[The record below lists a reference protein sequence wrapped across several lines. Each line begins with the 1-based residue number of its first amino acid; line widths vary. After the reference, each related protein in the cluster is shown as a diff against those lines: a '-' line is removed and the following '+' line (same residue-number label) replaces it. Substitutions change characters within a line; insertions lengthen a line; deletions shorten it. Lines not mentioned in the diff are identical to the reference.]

1 MKRFKNILCMME
13 RQATS
18 QCAIERAVA
27 LAENNQASVTVA
39 TVIERVPAGVKIS
52 DGGTDPGDAQAR
64 LTDTEAQRLDTLIE
78 PYRARVR
85 MNTKALVGTSFLEI
99 IREVIRS
106 EHDLVIKCPE
116 SPSWLDRLFSG
127 DDMHLLRKCPCPV
140 WLVKPE
146 TQEPYH
152 RILAAVDV
160 EDDYPPTE
168 LQTRRALNGL
178 VMELAGSLAVSEF
191 AELHVVHAWEAFG
204 EDALRHSGFMSRP
217 EAEVDAYV
225 EQVHRRHA
233 ELLDALLQESVAK
246 LGGQDAVDYI
256 RPQLHLLKGSA
267 RRVIPELVKRLKI
280 DCIVMGTVARTG
292 VPGFI
297 IGNTAETIL
306 HQIDCSV
313 LAVKPEGFLTPV
325 TLDG

>member
-1 MKRFKNILCMME
+1 MKRFKNILYMME

-39 TVIERVPAGVKIS
+39 TVIERVPAGIKIS

-85 MNTKALVGTSFLEI
+85 MNTKVLVGTSFLEI

-146 TQEPYH
+146 TQEPYQ

-267 RRVIPELVKRLKI
+267 RRMIPELAKRLKI

-297 IGNTAETIL
+297 MGNTAETML
-306 HQIDCSV
+306 QQIDCSV